1 MQKNGKEAEITEKL
15 LYAYFTESKHIGDH
29 ETLADIAEA
38 AGLDRQE
45 ALNVLQDKNAYAND
59 VRIDEAIAQQYG
71 IRGVPYFVINQKYAI
86 SGAQPMETFVNALQ
100 KVWQE
105 ESSAPKFQD
114 LSTEAAEDASC
125 VDGNCVIPNRQE

>member
-100 KVWQE
+100 KYGKRNHLHQN
-105 ESSAPKFQD
+105 SRIFQQKQQKM
-114 LSTEAAEDASC
+114 LAVLMEI
-125 VDGNCVIPNRQE
+125 V